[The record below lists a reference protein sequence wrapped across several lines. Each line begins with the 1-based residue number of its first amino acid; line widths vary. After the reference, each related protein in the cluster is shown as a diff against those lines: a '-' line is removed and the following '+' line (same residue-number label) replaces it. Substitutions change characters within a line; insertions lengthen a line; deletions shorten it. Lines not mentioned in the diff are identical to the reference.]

1 MLQSSIT
8 RDISYAS
15 SARTRSGRVLI
26 RALENVTG
34 RRKLIARA
42 AGYEVEV
49 AKGRSFWQVI
59 PERYG
64 IDVQITGGSRTTPT
78 AFWTG

>member
-42 AGYEVEV
+42 DAAMYEAKRLGGDRVV
-49 AKGRSFWQVI
+49 AAS
-59 PERYG
+59 
-64 IDVQITGGSRTTPT
+64 
-78 AFWTG
+78 